1 MEADRQKEGWI
12 SGSLYV
18 KMTKKRNKKEG
29 NIVFGIDGA
38 NYPKENKKYPQE
50 IKDIDQG
57 DLVMFPSS
65 LFHHTL
71 PFESQEERISFAF
84 DVIPEF

>member
-1 MEADRQKEGWI
+1 MVGGGGRVQRPYY
-12 SGSLYV
+12 LV
-18 KMTKKRNKKEG
+18 C
-29 NIVFGIDGA
+29 VLL
-38 NYPKENKKYPQE
+38 PKDNKKYPQE
-50 IKDIDQG
+50 IKDIYQG